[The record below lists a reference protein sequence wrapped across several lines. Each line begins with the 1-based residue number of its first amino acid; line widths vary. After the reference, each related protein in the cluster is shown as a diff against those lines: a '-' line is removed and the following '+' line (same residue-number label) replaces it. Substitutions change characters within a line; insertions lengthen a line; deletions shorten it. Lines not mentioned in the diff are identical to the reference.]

1 MVMKKSNISRK
12 LQRKLYQDYEI
23 ELFDLQTMKEGFLF
37 EQDCRGNSRATIQY
51 YDGNITR
58 FIAYLEEQGLVTDT
72 SSISKQQIQKYI
84 LYLRNT
90 KKWAKTAHIKSGD
103 YLVSKSIQ
111 TYIRALK
118 AWAAWMES
126 EGYVEEGTSVMIK
139 LPKATKR
146 LKEILSEEEIQDI
159 IKFLEAKQENH
170 YRDLL
175 ILMIFLECGLRL
187 EEVTI
192 LKLSNINLKQ
202 NTMKVLGKGD
212 KERIV
217 VFGAN
222 LQKILFKYINQE
234 RHKPANKRIDSL
246 FLKCDGTPITQ
257 STIKQ
262 LFRRLKDKLGMEKLH
277 PHLCRHTFCTMYLVN
292 GGDIFSLKQLT
303 GHESFEILN
312 NYVHL
317 ASSTVNMKGK
327 SLSVLDTMKLK
338 I

>member
-1 MVMKKSNISRK
+1 MVMRKSSIARK
-12 LQRKLYQDYEI
+12 LGRKLYQDYEI

-58 FIAYLEEQGLVTDT
+58 FIAYLEEQGLDTDT
-72 SSISKQQIQKYI
+72 SSISKEQIQKYI

-90 KKWAKTAHIKSGD
+90 KKWAKTAHIKSGE

-159 IKFLEAKQENH
+159 MKFLEAKPENH

-175 ILMIFLECGLRL
+175 IIMILLECGLRL
-187 EEVTI
+187 EEVTK
-192 LKLSNINLKQ
+192 LKLKNIDLKQ

-217 VFGAN
+217 SYGVN
-222 LQKILFKYINQE
+222 LQRTIFKYINQE
-234 RHKPANKRIDSL
+234 RPEPANKRVESL
-246 FLKCDGTPITQ
+246 FLKNDGTAITQ
-257 STIKQ
+257 DTVKQ
-262 LFRRLKDKLGMEKLH
+262 LFRRIKEKTEMDKLH
-277 PHLCRHTFCTMYLVN
+277 PHLCRHTYCTMYLAN
-292 GGDIFSLKQLT
+292 GGDIFSLKMST

-317 ASSTVNMKGK
+317 ANSISNIKNK
-327 SLSVLDTMKLK
+327 SLSLLDEMKLK
-338 I
+338 V

>member
-23 ELFDLQTMKEGFLF
+23 EVFDLQTMKEGFLF

-51 YDGNITR
+51 YEGNITR
-58 FIAYLEEQGLVTDT
+58 FIAYLEEQDLPTDT
-72 SSISKQQIQKYI
+72 SSISKEQIQKYI

-90 KKWAKTAHIKSGD
+90 KKWAKTAHIKSGE

-159 IKFLEAKQENH
+159 MKFLEAKPENH

-175 ILMIFLECGLRL
+175 IIMILLECGLRL
-187 EEVTI
+187 EEVTK
-192 LKLSNINLKQ
+192 LKLKNIDLKQ

-217 VFGAN
+217 SYGVN
-222 LQKILFKYINQE
+222 LQRTIFKYINQE
-234 RHKPANKRIDSL
+234 RPEPANKRVESL
-246 FLKCDGTPITQ
+246 FLKNDGTAITQ
-257 STIKQ
+257 DTVKQ
-262 LFRRLKDKLGMEKLH
+262 LFRRIKEKTEMDKLH
-277 PHLCRHTFCTMYLVN
+277 PHLCRHTYCTMYLAN
-292 GGDIFSLKQLT
+292 GGDIFSLKMST

-317 ASSTVNMKGK
+317 ANSISNIKNK
-327 SLSVLDTMKLK
+327 SLSLLDEMKLK
-338 I
+338 V